1 MKLRAAWQRLKAAY
15 ESEQLALEV
24 QVSLLKLTQ
33 EVGQFVLALFR
44 DDKANLHDD
53 LKRDLQ
59 KPFKDDATVIAHYL
73 WQLDRIADDQAA
85 LDEHTVHVLGKQS
98 HEAVVLVDQSNVTV
112 QKLLSE
118 RGVVASWAFR
128 LIAKPLTEASLLLDE
143 NAKQTGKDAKDSASA
158 MDRLRDDFLKAI
170 VEGIFIEASTQR
182 ALLKRIA
189 DLATITDDVDGA
201 TSAEDDQEIA
211 FLKQVQHRLAVSDS
225 LIRSVGFTRA
235 FSDEAL
241 LLASI
246 QLALERS
253 ARELIGLSDQ
263 SQASLFKPAMETIEW
278 LDHIAK
284 VIVRKSHEQAIAFDQ
299 AAKDVARIDVDSLS
313 VDELRVSRHTKPSG
327 DAIDLSDATLIRP
340 AKNANEAVAFVDA
353 LIRSIGFIRLF
364 DDRAQL
370 LEASLKSVTKLSSDS
385 ATTSDRIQ
393 RQSEKTTRDQALIA
407 DASRRDLMR
416 VVLESASIS
425 SVAVRFLERRLSL
438 DVLGA
443 SDALMRML
451 GRVQGE
457 ELSLTDQLQRALGTA
472 LSEQSGVVEQL
483 AKHGNVL
490 LRHGTSF
497 LDRVERLAGKRL
509 NDVVTMTDSG
519 YWDQQSYAADPAFF
533 AADYVGKRQFF

>member
-1 MKLRAAWQRLKAAY
+1 VKLRAAWQRLKAAY
-15 ESEQLALEV
+15 ESEQLALKV
-24 QVSLLKLTQ
+24 QVSLLKFTQ

-44 DDKANLHDD
+44 DDKATFNDD
-53 LKRDLQ
+53 LNRDLQ
-59 KPFKDDATVIAHYL
+59 KPFKDEATVIAHYL
-73 WQLDRIADDQAA
+73 WQLERYAYDLAT
-85 LDEHTVHVLGKQS
+85 LDEHTTQALGKQS
-98 HEAVVLVDQSNVTV
+98 HDEIDFFDQSNVTV
-112 QKLLSE
+112 QKPLSE
-118 RGVVASWAFR
+118 RPVVASWAYR
-128 LIAKPLTEASLLLDE
+128 LIAKPLTEACLLLDE
-143 NAKQTGKDAKDSASA
+143 NAKLTGKDAKDTALA

-170 VEGIFIEASTQR
+170 VDAVFFEASTQR

-189 DLATITDDVDGA
+189 DIATVTDDVDGA
-201 TSAEDDQEIA
+201 ASAEDDQEIA

-246 QLALERS
+246 QLALERL
-253 ARELIGLSDQ
+253 ARDLIGLSDQ
-263 SQASLFKPAMETIEW
+263 RQASLFKPAIEAIEW

-284 VIVRKSHEQAIAFDQ
+284 VIVSKPHEQAIAIDQ
-299 AAKDVARIDVDSLS
+299 AAKDVARIGLDALNIG
-313 VDELRVSRHTKPSG
+313 ELRVSRHTKPSG
-327 DAIDLSDATLIRP
+327 DAIDLSDVTLIRP
-340 AKNANEAVAFVDA
+340 AKNTNEAVAFVDA

-370 LEASLKSVTKLSSDS
+370 LEASSKSVTKLTSDS
-385 ATTSDRIQ
+385 TTTSDRIQ

-407 DASRRDLMR
+407 DVSRRDLMR
-416 VVLESASIS
+416 VVLESAFIS
-425 SVAVRFLERRLSL
+425 SVAVRFLERRLTL

-443 SDALMRML
+443 SDVLMRL
-451 GRVQGE
+451 FYRVQGE
-457 ELSLTDQLQRALGTA
+457 ELSFSDQLRRALGTA

-497 LDRVERLAGKRL
+497 LDRVERVAGKRL
-509 NDVVTMTDSG
+509 NDAVTMSDSG

>member
-24 QVSLLKLTQ
+24 HVSLLKLTQ
-33 EVGQFVLALFR
+33 EVGQFVLTLFR
-44 DDKANLHDD
+44 DDKATFNDD
-53 LKRDLQ
+53 LNRELQ
-59 KPFKDDATVIAHYL
+59 KPLEHEATVVAHYL
-73 WQLDRIADDQAA
+73 WQLDRRADDQAA
-85 LDEHTVHVLGKQS
+85 LVDHTTQGLGKQS
-98 HEAVVLVDQSNVTV
+98 HEAVVLVDQSSVTV

-118 RGVVASWAFR
+118 RPVVESWAYR
-128 LIAKPLTEASLLLDE
+128 LVAKPLTEACLLLDE
-143 NAKQTGKDAKDSASA
+143 NVKQTGKNAKDTASA
-158 MDRLRDDFLKAI
+158 MDRLRDDFLKSILDAVF
-170 VEGIFIEASTQR
+170 VEGSTQR

-189 DLATITDDVDGA
+189 DLATATDDVDGA

-235 FSDEAL
+235 FSDDAL
-241 LLASI
+241 VLASI
-246 QLALERS
+246 QLGLKRS
-253 ARELIGLSDQ
+253 ARDLIGLSDQ
-263 SQASLFKPAMETIEW
+263 SQASLFKPAIETIEW
-278 LDHIAK
+278 LDYITK
-284 VIVRKSHEQAIAFDQ
+284 VIARKPHEHAIAFDQ
-299 AAKDVARIDVDSLS
+299 AAKDVARTGVDSLS
-313 VDELRVSRHTKPSG
+313 IDELRVSRHTKPSG

-340 AKNANEAVAFVDA
+340 AKNTNEAVSFVDA

-370 LEASLKSVTKLSSDS
+370 LEALSKSVTKLSSDS

-393 RQSEKTTRDQALIA
+393 RQSEKTTRDQALLA
-407 DASRRDLMR
+407 DISWRDLMR
-416 VVLESASIS
+416 VVLESAFIS

-438 DVLGA
+438 DALGV
-443 SDALMRML
+443 SDVLMRML
-451 GRVQGE
+451 GRMQGDQ
-457 ELSLTDQLQRALGTA
+457 LSLSDQLRRTLGTA
-472 LSEQSGVVEQL
+472 LSEQTVLIEQL

-497 LDRVERLAGKRL
+497 LDRAERVAGKRL
-509 NDVVTMTDSG
+509 SDTVTMSDSG